1 MPVQPSGAQR
11 ASFHRST
18 RLTVF
23 ALIAG
28 LVAGLGA
35 MANPTPV
42 AAATIKVVVVVGPA
56 GSNTSNYIYN
66 GKRYANVAREYGAKV
81 IEIYSPNATWSRVRD
96 ALQGANLLIYL
107 GHGNGWPSPYAPFRS
122 SSKDGLGLNSS
133 AGNGHY
139 NVKYYGEYYIDR
151 YIQMDKNAVVIL
163 NRLCYASGNSEWGR
177 ADPTQYIAVARVDN
191 YAAGFLRAGAKAVF
205 AHAIESATW
214 TIRSLFRSD
223 RTMDSIFMSHPDAS
237 GARDLTFNSYRTSG
251 MKGHMDPPKASK
263 YWRSVTG
270 VLGMSAKE
278 WRAGAT

>member
-1 MPVQPSGAQR
+1 M
-11 ASFHRST
+11 
-18 RLTVF
+18 
-23 ALIAG
+23 
-28 LVAGLGA
+28 
-35 MANPTPV
+35 

-163 NRLCYASGNSEWGR
+163 NRLCYAS
-177 ADPTQYIAVARVDN
+177 
-191 YAAGFLRAGAKAVF
+191 
-205 AHAIESATW
+205 AI
-214 TIRSLFRSD
+214 
-223 RTMDSIFMSHPDAS
+223 PS
-237 GARDLTFNSYRTSG
+237 GAGRIQRSTSPSPASTTTLPASCAPVRRPSSPMRSRARRGRSAPCSARTG
-251 MKGHMDPPKASK
+251 R
-263 YWRSVTG
+263 WTRS
-270 VLGMSAKE
+270 S
-278 WRAGAT
+278 